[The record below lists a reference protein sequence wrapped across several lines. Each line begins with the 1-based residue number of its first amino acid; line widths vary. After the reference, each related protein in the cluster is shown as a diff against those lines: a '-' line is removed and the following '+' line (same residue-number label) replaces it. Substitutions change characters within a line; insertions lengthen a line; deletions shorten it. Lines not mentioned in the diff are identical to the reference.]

1 MGGSKGASGK
11 IKNYY
16 GTVAGVICMG
26 PVDHLVALILDGKTI
41 WPTSKGWADD
51 VVNVPAVSYRR
62 TGTTA
67 RVQFATPIRLVG
79 GSALHRFVLT
89 GMADGTFDCA
99 AATTSISAS
108 AYEVKY
114 NNGHSGTV
122 ALTAT
127 DQGLLTKVVSYT
139 AGDIVRYAGGI
150 WKAKVDHDGT
160 PDKAPP
166 NATYWDPYYIDRQ
179 FNPNPYPFTV
189 EHYGQAYFYWGTSNQ
204 TLDAVGEKT
213 LAKIGHPNYRR
224 QAVIVLKNFL
234 FGSERQASPNVE
246 VLVRRSPVQTVVVGA
261 SAALKGFQANPLCAA
276 LELLTDP
283 VYGAG
288 QADALFD
295 ATTCQA
301 VADALAAQDTLT
313 YISPYLDSALQ
324 ARAFIGQLLAYYDG
338 WLRFNATGVIEAGR
352 FLHNEAPPAFTSDTT
367 IDFNDLTDEIEW
379 DAQGWAGTSNRAL
392 VKFQDRARAFKDTA
406 RTSPSGFN
414 FHLVGESRKAT
425 VDRPWITRE
434 DQAFAHAVEWG
445 KIYAQQPITGTL
457 NVRAEKATSIKQ
469 GDLFLLTHDVLS
481 LSIVCRCTQKK
492 LPQQGKVA
500 LRFERERGIAPLPY
514 RPTPVPISGTALP
527 IAEKIELYQ
536 FVQPPPALAG
546 SEDFRLIVLAARQ
559 SEITK
564 GLRPW
569 FRLDDPG
576 MFYELGEQTGWCV
589 NGTLAQNYGVPAVG
603 TTAQRGRAGGATV
616 QRGRAAGVATLKVT
630 AHGLTT
636 GQHIQITGVGGTG
649 YNTDD
654 TAITVTDADHFTY
667 ASAYPDEGTTGDVGG
682 LTGIATIKVTAHG
695 YLSGLHVQIVGL
707 GGTGYNVS
715 DAIITVTDAD
725 HFTFPNAD
733 AFEATTA
740 DVNGSVVPLDD
751 DDTENLQVTVA
762 DFTLQADLDKI
773 SDTQSDD
780 AINDNALL
788 VWIFKAG
795 DPTQFEIATMRA
807 IRLDAGVYKLKVRR
821 QRFSTVATAF
831 TAGDIV
837 FIGSR
842 ADLVSYQHSK
852 FGDYAE
858 NGTAAT
864 FRLQA
869 FTAYED
875 ADLTATDLCP
885 DIAFN
890 FTDPYAP
897 VLDWTSLKND
907 GVDIASFAGTF
918 DPTKGFEFGMQMT
931 DANSDLIEAK
941 LVARLGSVELTL
953 WSANFSP
960 VGTLARSTTFFIS
973 TEGIWRVFG
982 VVTDA
987 SGRVKEYELR
997 PVGGGATVQLNI
1009 QAASSSGT
1017 VVSPIA
1023 SPGGDSYPTP
1033 GPNVTLSTATAGA
1046 TIHYS
1051 LVALGSAP
1059 GAYTTYS
1066 SPIHVPLYGSI
1077 NKRTL
1082 WAYASKASMTDSA
1095 LVRNDYTWESNL

>member
-51 VVNVPAVSYRR
+51 VVNVQAVTYSRKSNVA
-62 TGTTA
+62 T
-67 RVQFATPIRLVG
+67 VQFSTPTRLAG
-79 GSALHRFVLT
+79 GSALHKFVLS
-89 GMADGTFDCA
+89 GMADASFNEA
-99 AATTSISAS
+99 AATSPTHAS
-108 AYEVKY
+108 AYSIKY
-114 NNGHSGTV
+114 ANAGADV

-127 DQGLLTKVVSYT
+127 NQGLLTKVVSYT

-150 WKAKVDHDGT
+150 WKAKVNHDGT

-166 NATYWDPYYIDRQ
+166 NATYWDTHYIDRQ
-179 FNPNPYPFTV
+179 FNFNPYPFTV
-189 EHYGQAYFYWGTSNQ
+189 EGYGQAYFYWGTDDQ
-204 TLDAVGEKT
+204 TLDAAGEKT
-213 LAKIGHPNYRR
+213 LAQIGHPNYRR

-246 VLVRRSPVQTVVVGA
+246 VLVRRAPIQTVVVGT
-261 SAALKGFQANPLCAA
+261 SAALKGFQANPVCAA

-288 QADALFD
+288 QAAGLFD
-295 ATTCQA
+295 ATTFQA
-301 VADALAAQDTLT
+301 VADALAAQDTLA

-338 WLRFNATGVIEAGR
+338 WLRFNSSGVIEAGR
-352 FLHNEAPPAFTSDTT
+352 FLHNEAPPAFTADTT

-379 DAQGWAGTSNRAL
+379 DAQGWSGTSNRAL

-457 NVRAEKATSIKQ
+457 NVRAEKSASIKQ
-469 GDLFLLTHDVLS
+469 GDLFLLTHDALS
-481 LSIVCRCTQKK
+481 LSVVCRCTQKK

-589 NGTLAQNYGVPAVG
+589 NGTLAQDYDVPAVG
-603 TTAQRGRAGGATV
+603 TTAQRGRNAN
-616 QRGRAAGVATLKVT
+616 VATIKVT
-630 AHGLTT
+630 AHGFST
-636 GQHIQITGVGGTG
+636 GQHLQIIGLGGAG
-649 YNTDD
+649 YNVDD
-654 TAITVTDADHFTY
+654 TGAITVTDADHFTY
-667 ASAYPDEGTTGDVGG
+667 
-682 LTGIATIKVTAHG
+682 
-695 YLSGLHVQIVGL
+695 
-707 GGTGYNVS
+707 
-715 DAIITVTDAD
+715 
-725 HFTFPNAD
+725 PNAG
-733 AFEATTA
+733 ANEATTA
-740 DVNGSVVPLDD
+740 DVDGSAIPLDD
-751 DDTENLQVTVA
+751 DETENLQVNVA

-788 VWIFKAG
+788 VWIFKAA
-795 DPTQFEIATMRA
+795 DPTQFEIATLRA
-807 IRLDAGVYKLKVRR
+807 IRLDSGVYKLKVRR

-831 TAGDIV
+831 TAGDLV
-837 FIGSR
+837 FIGYR
-842 ADLVSYQHSK
+842 ADLVTYQHSK

-918 DPTKGFEFGMQMT
+918 DPTKEFEFGMQMT

-941 LVARLGSVELTL
+941 LVARLGSLELTL

-960 VGTLARSTTFFIS
+960 VGTLARSTTFFIA

-1051 LVALGSAP
+1051 LVALGSPP
-1059 GAYTTYS
+1059 GAYSTYS
-1066 SPIHVPLYGSI
+1066 SPIHVPLYGSS